1 MSGDEKM
8 NWKHIF
14 FMLGCL
20 FLFGLLM
27 LGNNTNMML
36 ILSVAF
42 FIGFGIESYI
52 ESWARKNNLSGDL
65 PDMIIEADAREVDK
79 SKRKQG
85 KKNGKKKRK

>member
-1 MSGDEKM
+1 MS
-8 NWKHIF
+8 WKHIF

-42 FIGFGIESYI
+42 FIGFGIELYI
-52 ESWARKNNLSGDL
+52 ESWARKNKLSGDL
-65 PDMIIEADAREVDK
+65 PDMILQADAREQ
-79 SKRKQG
+79 SKRK
-85 KKNGKKKRK
+85 KKCTK